1 MATTTTRRRRFL
13 PLVDL
18 SMRELCLSLGTSPSL
33 VVVVVSMPISPVV
46 VVVVVSVSAA
56 ATVINII
63 SIVSG
68 RTMVS
73 LAVVLVLLVVSLVI
87 AVVIAARHDEKKFLF
102 LSFRG
107 EMLCDDQE
115 RAQRAECEKEKKRIH
130 DEIAFFQSKLEKVQQ
145 DEKSNQRKKSEE
157 MTREPAEVIELDS
170 E

>member
-33 VVVVVSMPISPVV
+33 VVVSMPISPVV
-46 VVVVVSVSAA
+46 VVVVVSVSTA
-56 ATVINII
+56 ATVISSII
-63 SIVSG
+63 IVSG

-73 LAVVLVLLVVSLVI
+73 VAVVLVLLVVSLVI

-115 RAQRAECEKEKKRIH
+115 RARSGVRKRKEK
-130 DEIAFFQSKLEKVQQ
+130 
-145 DEKSNQRKKSEE
+145 N
-157 MTREPAEVIELDS
+157 TR
-170 E
+170 

>member
-13 PLVDL
+13 PLVNL

-33 VVVVVSMPISPVV
+33 VGVVSMPISPVV
-46 VVVVVSVSAA
+46 VVVSVSTAA
-56 ATVINII
+56 VISI

-73 LAVVLVLLVVSLVI
+73 LAVVRVLLVVSLVI